1 MAAKELIISEELI
14 VTNINVQG
22 KKEIITRL
30 ASLLYEKGYVTN
42 DYIDAVLER
51 EKNYPTGLPSK
62 EIGVAIP
69 HADIKYVK
77 KPGIAIAAL
86 NNPVTFSIM
95 GNPDEKV
102 NVDVVF
108 MLAIKEPKM
117 QIKMLKNLM
126 AIIQKVEVLKKIK
139 KSKHSREIV
148 EIIEKELDKLK
159 KSA

>member
-1 MAAKELIISEELI
+1 METKELIISEELI
-14 VTNINVQG
+14 ATNINAKG
-22 KKEIITRL
+22 KKEIIAML
-30 ASLLYEKGYVTN
+30 ANLLYEKGYVTN
-42 DYIDAVLER
+42 DYINAVLER

-69 HADIKYVK
+69 HADAKYVK
-77 KPGIAIAAL
+77 KPGIAIATL
-86 NNPVTFSIM
+86 NNPVSFNMM

-126 AIIQKVEVLKKIK
+126 TIIQKIEVLKQIK
-139 KSKHSREIV
+139 KSKHSQEIV
-148 EIIEKELDKLK
+148 EIIEKELDKLE